1 MEIYFMQDGSINE
14 REIQNLEDAASAN
27 QIRMKSDPFEVMLMN
42 MGYRFPVQQAEL
54 NEDGD
59 DNQDQSI
66 VQPLNCRPS

>member
-1 MEIYFMQDGSINE
+1 
-14 REIQNLEDAASAN
+14 
-27 QIRMKSDPFEVMLMN
+27 MKSDPFEVMLMN

-59 DNQDQSI
+59 DNQDQSV